1 MKPRVNCPE
10 NLKREVCGASYGI
23 PGRYHDGLDVG
34 YGVDVFEGECS
45 WLVQSSSLTSHSDL
59 VGIGT
64 EAKALGFH
72 VQLGPVGGPLGKI
85 AEAGWDVQLR
95 RFLK

>member
-1 MKPRVNCPE
+1 MLLVFSKLKPNFTFC
-10 NLKREVCGASYGI
+10 
-23 PGRYHDGLDVG
+23 
-34 YGVDVFEGECS
+34 
-45 WLVQSSSLTSHSDL
+45 L

-64 EAKALGFH
+64 EAKSLGFH

-95 RFLK
+95 RLVSWRS